1 MTGVSPEPAAR
12 PGGGAGGPVGVAL
25 IGAGVISTQY
35 LTALS
40 TFPDV
45 RVLAV
50 ADLDVERARAAAR
63 EHQVPEAGDVASV
76 LAIPEVEIVV
86 NLTIP
91 AAHAEVAA
99 AALAAGKHVYGEKP
113 LALDPSDGAKILA
126 EAQSRGLRVGSAPD
140 TFLGAGLQSAARA
153 LAAGVI
159 GTPVSAT
166 AVTQGPGPE
175 RWHPSPEF
183 LYQYGAGPLFDIG
196 PYYLTA
202 LVALFGPVTRVAATA
217 RQARARR
224 VIGSG
229 PKAGTEFTVE
239 VPTHV
244 HALLDFAGG
253 PSASATFSFD
263 SAVPRRMI
271 EITGTEGTLSL
282 PDPNTFDGPLRVR
295 AFGEE
300 EWRELPV
307 TGTTAGRG
315 IGVLDMARAIR
326 GGTPHRASGE
336 LAQHVLELMTSVT
349 NSAEQHGF
357 VELAS
362 RAPDVRTLPDDWN
375 PVAAT
380 LT

>member
-1 MTGVSPEPAAR
+1 MS
-12 PGGGAGGPVGVAL
+12 GGPVGIAL

-50 ADLDVERARAAAR
+50 ADLDVERARAAADTYG
-63 EHQVPEAGDVASV
+63 VPAAGDVASV

-91 AAHAEVAA
+91 AAHAEVAG
-99 AALAAGKHVYGEKP
+99 AALQAGKHVYGEKP
-113 LALDPSDGAKILA
+113 LALAPADGAKILA
-126 EAQSRGLRVGSAPD
+126 EAQAAGLRVGSAPD

-153 LAAGVI
+153 LSSGAI
-159 GTPVSAT
+159 GEPVAVT

-175 RWHPSPEF
+175 SWHPNPEF
-183 LYQYGAGPLFDIG
+183 LFQYGAGPLFDIG

-202 LVALFGPVTRVAATA
+202 LVALLGPVSRVSATA
-217 RQARARR
+217 RQARAER

-229 PKAGTEFTVE
+229 PKAGTSFAVE

-244 HALLDFAGG
+244 QALLDFASG

-263 SAVPRRMI
+263 SAVSRRMI

-282 PDPNTFDGPLRVR
+282 PDPNTFEGPLQVR

-300 EWRELPV
+300 EWRDLPV
-307 TGTTAGRG
+307 TGSVAGRG
-315 IGVLDMARAIR
+315 MGVLDMARAVR
-326 GGTPHRASGE
+326 GGDEHRASGE
-336 LAQHVLELMTSVT
+336 LAQHVLELMSTIT
-349 NSAEQHGF
+349 ESAERHSVLPLESG
-357 VELAS
+357 
-362 RAPDVRTLPDDWN
+362 APAVPVLPDGWD